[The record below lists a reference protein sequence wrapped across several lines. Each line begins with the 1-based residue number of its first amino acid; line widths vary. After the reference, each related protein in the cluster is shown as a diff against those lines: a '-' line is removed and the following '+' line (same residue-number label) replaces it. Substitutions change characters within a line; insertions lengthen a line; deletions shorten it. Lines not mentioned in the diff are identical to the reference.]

1 MTCSCYTNYQ
11 RPATIYVEMLQSHL
25 WYSVFCLFQGLGI
38 LDLVADLRNIDDE
51 KVIIQCEVFDDEK
64 QSDDDEI
71 VKLTPGCVDINNHR
85 EVFNA
90 VFHKVC
96 IIGVAISEISM
107 WDIDIKNQKIWFW
120 YQKQRKGFQRCV

>member
-1 MTCSCYTNYQ
+1 M
-11 RPATIYVEMLQSHL
+11 
-25 WYSVFCLFQGLGI
+25 FCLFQGLGI
-38 LDLVADLRNIDDE
+38 LDLVSDLRNIDDE
-51 KVIIQCEVFDDEK
+51 KVIIQCDVFDDEK

-96 IIGVAISEISM
+96 INGVDMS
-107 WDIDIKNQKIWFW
+107 DINVR
-120 YQKQRKGFQRCV
+120 Y

>member
-1 MTCSCYTNYQ
+1 M
-11 RPATIYVEMLQSHL
+11 
-25 WYSVFCLFQGLGI
+25 FCLFQGLGI

-96 IIGVAISEISM
+96 IYGPDIS
-107 WDIDIKNQKIWFW
+107 DINVG
-120 YQKQRKGFQRCV
+120 Y

>member
-1 MTCSCYTNYQ
+1 M
-11 RPATIYVEMLQSHL
+11 
-25 WYSVFCLFQGLGI
+25 FCLFQGLGI

-51 KVIIQCEVFDDEK
+51 KVIIQCDVFDDEK

-96 IIGVAISEISM
+96 IYSPNIS
-107 WDIDIKNQKIWFW
+107 DINVG
-120 YQKQRKGFQRCV
+120 Y